1 MYVLVM
7 GAGTIGLPLI
17 SSLVSAGH
25 EVLAIESDA
34 KNAEMIRDK
43 LGSVVLNGDATTSR
57 TLTRAGASRASV
69 FIATTGQDGH
79 NLAACLLAKNMFNV
93 ERTMSVVNLQENADL
108 FEQAGIDITVS
119 TTDLVLANLSGALPA
134 HPLLRLM
141 PIRGRGLEL
150 VGIKIP
156 AGASVVGRP
165 LRDVQVPYGVH
176 MNLIISSAGRTEVPT
191 DDTIIESEDEV
202 IAVSP
207 VESTRSLWDTLTEL
221 R

>member
-17 SSLVSAGH
+17 TSLVSSGH
-25 EVLAIESDA
+25 EVLAIDPDRRSSDSV
-34 KNAEMIRDK
+34 RDK
-43 LGSVVLNGDATTSR
+43 LGNVVLQGDATSSR
-57 TLTRAGASRASV
+57 VLREAGAGRADI
-69 FIATTGQDGH
+69 FIATTGDDAD
-79 NLAACLLAKNMFNV
+79 NLAASLLAKNLFNV
-93 ERTMSVVNLQENADL
+93 ERTISVVNLQENAEL
-108 FEQAGIDITVS
+108 FEQAGIDVAVS

-150 VGIKIP
+150 IGIKVP
-156 AGASVVGRP
+156 EGAAAVGRP
-165 LRDVQVPYGVH
+165 LRDLQVPYGVQ
-176 MNLIISSAGRTEVPT
+176 MNLIISGAGRTEIPT
-191 DDTIIESEDEV
+191 DDTVIEAEDEV

-207 VESTRSLWDTLTEL
+207 VESTRSLWETLTEM